1 MRKKIVLLS
10 IIIVVMVVITVVIID
25 EQHKKDAD
33 EEAGVLK
40 DVVVYN
46 WNGLNKEYIIAHTTG
61 KTGHDSTY
69 CKSYMSVDKSLDELK
84 GENDDCIGEFT
95 YHCDCTEYEGLMFYD
110 DNNYYCIYKTEY
122 EKNYYSIRN
131 MYSKVTI
138 HNKTYVPTIMELDIS
153 EGIIKIYREKFDED
167 YTDIFFDYY
176 TYDEIKEF
184 YMRMSEDYYDIDE
197 ENKKI
202 SVRGYDVRNN
212 VYVDNCLTFDFN
224 SKTITG
230 LDSDGT
236 AVNFN

>member
-10 IIIVVMVVITVVIID
+10 IIIVVIVLTVVIID

-33 EEAGVLK
+33 EESGVLK

-69 CKSYMSVDKSLDELK
+69 CKSYMSVDKSFDELK

-95 YHCDCTEYEGLMFYD
+95 YHLCDYDDYEGLMFYD
-110 DNNYYCIYKTEY
+110 NNNYYCIYKTEY
-122 EKNYYSIRN
+122 EKNNYSIRN
-131 MYSKVTI
+131 MYSVVTI
-138 HNKTYVPTIMELDIS
+138 HNIIYVPTIMEINLS
-153 EGIIKIYREKFDED
+153 EAIVNGRRDEKMD

-202 SVRGYDVRNN
+202 SVRGYDVRNR

-236 AVNFN
+236 AVDFN